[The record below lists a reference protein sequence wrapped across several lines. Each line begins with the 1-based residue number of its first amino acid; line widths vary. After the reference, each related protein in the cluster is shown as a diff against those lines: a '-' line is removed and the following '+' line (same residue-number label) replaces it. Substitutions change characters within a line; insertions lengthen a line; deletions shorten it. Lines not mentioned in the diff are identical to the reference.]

1 MHRFECGPEVETGN
15 EDIDSQHQTLYAMLN
30 EVLFSRELEE
40 SPYQFK
46 RAVTFLFSYVEYH
59 FASEELAMLE
69 RGYGSRRFHSAFHDH
84 VRREARAI
92 AATFARKISVEETRS
107 AIFFMFEDW
116 VMYHVQNAD
125 RQLATWMREQT
136 PDGQAPRLPGLLP
149 LKQAGS
155 LAPDFDEHILSSAA
169 GRRKPRNVSPSE
181 TVAK

>member
-1 MHRFECGPEVETGN
+1 MLMHRFECGPEVETGH
-15 EDIDSQHQTLYAMLN
+15 DDLDSQHQTLFAMLN

-46 RAVTFLFSYVEYH
+46 RAVTFLFSYLEYH

-69 RGYGSRRFHSAFHDH
+69 QGYSSRRFHSAFHDH
-84 VRREARAI
+84 VRRESRAI
-92 AATFARKISVEETRS
+92 TATFARKISAEETRA

-125 RQLATWMREQT
+125 RQLAAFLCEKTPAGQT
-136 PDGQAPRLPGLLP
+136 PRLPGLLP

-155 LAPDFDEHILSSAA
+155 LAPDFDEHLLAEAI
-169 GRRKPRNVSPSE
+169 GR
-181 TVAK
+181 A